1 MSTTT
6 IRLEDDLKERIA
18 QAAERTGRSAHAFI
32 VDAIAAQDNL
42 RCTDLDFT
50 KKLQDYA
57 VQTGIDIARVEEYY
71 GKPELASRLRFQ
83 ITEEKVLEFLTS
95 KAKIKE
101 VTKA

>member
-1 MSTTT
+1 MTD
-6 IRLEDDLKERIA
+6 EDFKKYVEKWNADFEKT
-18 QAAERTGRSAHAFI
+18 AAEMIQSSFI
-32 VDAIAAQDNL
+32 VDAIAAENNL

-57 VQTGIDIARVEEYY
+57 VQTGIDVARVEEYY